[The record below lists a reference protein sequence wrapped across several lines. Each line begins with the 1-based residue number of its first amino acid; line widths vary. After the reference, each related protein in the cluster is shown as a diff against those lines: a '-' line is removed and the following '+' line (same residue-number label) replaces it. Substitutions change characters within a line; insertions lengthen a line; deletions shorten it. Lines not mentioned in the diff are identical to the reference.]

1 MTRISSRSTW
11 FLKKVFPL
19 IWFGGLAFLLLGG
32 SAAGAARKDPF
43 FLVVPVFM
51 AGVGFVVMKK
61 LIWDLLD
68 EVYDGGDFLLVKSG
82 GQEDR
87 ILLSNVMNVSASTN
101 TNPPR
106 ITLRLASPS
115 LFGSEIVFSPVT
127 PLTLNPFAKN
137 KIAED
142 LITRVDQA
150 RSGRAR

>member
-1 MTRISSRSTW
+1 MTKISSSKTW
-11 FLKKVFPL
+11 FFKRVFPL
-19 IWFGGLAFLLLGG
+19 IWFGGLAVFLLGG
-32 SAAGAARKDPF
+32 SASGAARKDVM
-43 FLVVPVFM
+43 FLVMPVLM

-61 LIWDLLD
+61 MIWDLLD

-106 ITLRLASPS
+106 ITLRLLSPS
-115 LFGSEIVFSPVT
+115 LFGTEIVFSPVT
-127 PLTLNPFAKN
+127 GFTLNPFAKN
-137 KIAED
+137 KVAED

-150 RSGRAR
+150 RSRRAI